1 MVLSF
6 LCWGADKYA
15 ARQARK
21 NGGADEGSVSELNYV
36 PKAYAP

>member
-1 MVLSF
+1 MVVSF
-6 LCWGADKYA
+6 VCWCAEKYA

-21 NGGADEGSVSELNYV
+21 NGSVEEASVSELNYV